1 MRGPCDT
8 ATQLRGKGGPG
19 GYPFAGLGKGG
30 EGHITW
36 KKRQEE
42 GEGRKAAVS
51 SSARRPRP
59 GRVERGGGKRGKVH
73 AGYE

>member
-1 MRGPCDT
+1 MEEKVVRGPCDT

-42 GEGRKAAVS
+42 GEGGEGRGLLFRSKA
-51 SSARRPRP
+51 
-59 GRVERGGGKRGKVH
+59 K
-73 AGYE
+73 AGTG